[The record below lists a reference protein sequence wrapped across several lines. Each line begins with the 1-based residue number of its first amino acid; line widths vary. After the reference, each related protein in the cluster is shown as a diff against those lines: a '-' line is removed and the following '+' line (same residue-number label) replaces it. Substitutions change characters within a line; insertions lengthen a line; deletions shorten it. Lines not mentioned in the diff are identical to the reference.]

1 MDEPSTTKRLLAL
14 RKLTRTI
21 ADLVRGQL
29 KDYLTT
35 LTPLLRPRHILGE
48 YVQRDVKQT
57 AGSSANAAFN
67 ELKTLYTKVAA
78 ARPFNLGTEL
88 TPPLEVI
95 NAIPEI
101 TNFEYVH
108 TAKSERDNKT
118 ITVLSPL
125 KWVLSFSG
133 FGPRQLRL
141 LLAEQTRSANDLA
154 AAVQHC
160 LMMHTALAR
169 QPGIVKLL
177 EALHFSI
184 TTGLAA
190 GLGELPIITI
200 ASVIPTSRAPDEFM
214 IESTEISGTDTF
226 EEVVNACDLSNLHDP
241 FREKVL
247 ELARSLGEDPAAK

>member
-1 MDEPSTTKRLLAL
+1 MDEPATTKRLLAL
-14 RKLTRTI
+14 RKLTRAI
-21 ADLVRGQL
+21 AELVRGQL

-35 LTPLLRPRHILGE
+35 LTPLLRPRHVLGE

-67 ELKTLYTKVAA
+67 ELQTLYAKVAT
-78 ARPFNLGTEL
+78 ARPFNLGAEL

-95 NAIPEI
+95 NATPEI
-101 TNFEYVH
+101 TNVEYVH
-108 TAKSERDNKT
+108 TARTERDSKT

-133 FGPRQLRL
+133 FAPRQLRS
-141 LLAEQTRSANDLA
+141 LLAEQTRSANDLT

-160 LMMHTALAR
+160 LMLHTALAR
-169 QPGIVKLL
+169 QPGIAKIL

-184 TTGLAA
+184 TIGPAA

-200 ASVIPTSRAPDEFM
+200 SSIIPTSRAPDELM

-226 EEVVNACDLSNLHDP
+226 EEVVSVSDLANLRDR

-247 ELARSLGEDPAAK
+247 ELAKSQGDESATI